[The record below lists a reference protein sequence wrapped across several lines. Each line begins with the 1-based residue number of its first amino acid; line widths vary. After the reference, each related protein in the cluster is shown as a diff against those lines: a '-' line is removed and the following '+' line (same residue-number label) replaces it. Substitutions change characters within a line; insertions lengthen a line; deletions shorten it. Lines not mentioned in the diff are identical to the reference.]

1 MESVARKEYET
12 VSLRSIVR
20 GCSCSVQLL
29 PFRWFVLPKCTCK
42 VVRLIHCRFGVSFL
56 HEPLF
61 VKFDDR
67 LSKDKYDAD
76 QNTCQKKKNNNHC
89 LVKTSFYSAVVKWVA
104 SQCY

>member
-20 GCSCSVQLL
+20 GCSCSVRLL
-29 PFRWFVLPKCTCK
+29 PLRWFVLPKCI
-42 VVRLIHCRFGVSFL
+42 VVRLMHCRFGVSFL
-56 HEPLF
+56 PEPLF
-61 VKFDDR
+61 LKFDDR

-76 QNTCQKKKNNNHC
+76 QNTCQKKNNNHC

>member
-20 GCSCSVQLL
+20 GCSCSVRLL
-29 PFRWFVLPKCTCK
+29 PLRSFVLPKFI
-42 VVRLIHCRFGVSFL
+42 VVRLIHRRFGVCFL

-67 LSKDKYDAD
+67 LSKDKYDAN
-76 QNTCQKKKNNNHC
+76 QNTCQKIIII
-89 LVKTSFYSAVVKWVA
+89 A
-104 SQCY
+104 

>member
-20 GCSCSVQLL
+20 GCSFSVRLL
-29 PFRWFVLPKCTCK
+29 PLRCFVLPKCV
-42 VVRLIHCRFGVSFL
+42 VVRLIHCRFGVCFL

-76 QNTCQKKKNNNHC
+76 QHTCQKIIII
-89 LVKTSFYSAVVKWVA
+89 A
-104 SQCY
+104 

>member
-20 GCSCSVQLL
+20 GCSCSVRPL
-29 PFRWFVLPKCTCK
+29 PLRWFVLAKCI
-42 VVRLIHCRFGVSFL
+42 VVRLIHWRFGVCFR

-76 QNTCQKKKNNNHC
+76 QHTCQKIIII
-89 LVKTSFYSAVVKWVA
+89 A
-104 SQCY
+104 